1 MDHFTRRMLGAT
13 NGVKL
18 NDGVTVVVGSKLS
31 VMTAVRVAVLSFVG
45 DHDTDADSTD
55 SDFENVIV
63 FSAVSDGERD
73 MPIDGDAV
81 VSVSVIESVL
91 DNDADCDMV
100 RSGDADTD
108 RVRTRV
114 ALASREGSITMRVV
128 VVR

>member
-18 NDGVTVVVGSKLS
+18 KDGVTVGVGSRLS
-31 VMTAVRVAVLSFVG
+31 VMAAVRVAVRSFVG

-63 FSAVSDGERD
+63 FSTVSDGERD

-81 VSVSVIESVL
+81 VSVSVSESVL
-91 DNDADCDMV
+91 DHDADCDMV

-108 RVRTRV
+108 RVWTRV
-114 ALASREGSITMRVV
+114 ALASSEGSSTIRVV